1 MAAFARATDPITS
14 HWAAESITNST
25 QVQKV
30 ILQLLVNPMT
40 DFELVLAFNNLWRN
54 SDLPVGL
61 RASESG
67 IRTRRAELVRAGLVE
82 DSGNKVTLGS
92 GRKAIIWSL
101 VPDKNEGR
109 LF

>member
-1 MAAFARATDPITS
+1 MAAFARIADPVTS
-14 HWAAESITNST
+14 HWAAESITNAT

-30 ILQLLVNPMT
+30 ILQLLVKPMT
-40 DFELVLAFNNLWRN
+40 DFDLVLAFDDLWRN

-82 DSGNKVTLGS
+82 DSGNKATLAS
-92 GRKAIIWSL
+92 GRKAIIWAL
-101 VPDKNEGR
+101 APDENEGR